1 MIVALAGRRIDAT
14 DTETPRFPSALAD
27 SVRTK
32 LTTCLNSVN
41 AKHLV
46 GSGACGADLLAML
59 SAEELRITKTM
70 ILPFNAQTFRSTS
83 VTDRPGNWGLIYDK
97 IIEQLKDSGQ
107 LIELNLDENDPEAYI
122 KTNFYMLDH
131 AQKIAEQIGT
141 NHEQNNNA
149 STNLMAVIVW
159 EGKPKNTD
167 DTTYHFMQEAQRRNF
182 AIKEILTI
190 PQTL

>member
-27 SVRTK
+27 SVRTE

-70 ILPFNAQTFRSTS
+70 ILPFNAQIFRSTS

-97 IIEQLKDSGQ
+97 IVEQLRDSGQ

-131 AQKIAEQIGT
+131 AQKIAEQ
-141 NHEQNNNA
+141 NNNS
-149 STNLMAVIVW
+149 STNLMAMIVW

-190 PQTL
+190 SQAPLKKEK